1 MKNFIKNIINN
12 DIVRRCVKTFIQAFC
27 ASIAVSL
34 KGITTI
40 DKAFIQ
46 SVLIAA
52 ISAGI
57 CAVMNVII
65 QRLSKDEKVEGKV
78 KVVK

>member
-1 MKNFIKNIINN
+1 MKSFIKKIINN

-27 ASIAVSL
+27 GSLAISL

-40 DKAFIQ
+40 DKVFIQ
-46 SVLIAA
+46 SVLIGAL
-52 ISAGI
+52 SAGI
-57 CAVMNVII
+57 CAVMNLII
-65 QRLSKDEKVEGKV
+65 QWLSKDEKVEGKV